1 MGIGD
6 PERTRRTFTELLE
19 LFHADGE
26 AALARAVDGLT
37 NATVDALRSHLHQRL
52 RAALAWTRPR
62 QPSASL
68 TAWVEQ
74 LVELSEVSALRR
86 PAMEALLPRVVL
98 AGYRLGM
105 RSSVYLPDREWLIT
119 GIALLDAIVVHH
131 AKTVGQSRE
140 QVITDVGA
148 ALTPRALRQRLADA
162 LATVLAVRREQERV
176 AAEAAAEQART
187 DAVADAI
194 AANQAL
200 FPKRSPR
207 YSGPPT
213 PAEKSGDSRRAADVV
228 ATKLDPRPVD
238 EILAEL
244 ESLPGLARAKKEVRL
259 LADYLSVQKL
269 RAAHGLPSPT
279 FAPNLLFLGNPGTGK
294 TMMARLLAEL
304 FASLEVIPEAK
315 LVETDKGGLVDIYL
329 GQTVDRTSTTFTK
342 AIGGVLFID
351 EAYALASGDSYG
363 KEAIDTLVKLMED
376 HRGKI
381 VVILAGYPQE
391 MRRLVAANP
400 GLESRITGTIEF
412 ADYSDDELLAI
423 FAIFCQESGYLAEE
437 GCGAALLR
445 LLEPERVGRT
455 FGNART
461 VRNVFEQVVRYHAR
475 RVLPLGDAITDADLY
490 TLLPEDVLAVPGER
504 GLDDRHRVPG
514 YL

>member
-1 MGIGD
+1 MGAGHS
-6 PERTRRTFTELLE
+6 ETTRRRFTELLE

-26 AALARAVDGLT
+26 AALSEEVDGLT
-37 NATVDALRSHLHQRL
+37 SATVDALRAHLHHQL

-62 QPSASL
+62 QPGVSL
-68 TAWVEQ
+68 SFWVQE
-74 LVELSEVSALRR
+74 LVELSHVSHLRR

-98 AGYRLGM
+98 AQYRLGM
-105 RSSVYLPDREWLIT
+105 RSTVYLPEREWLTT
-119 GIALLDAIVVHH
+119 GIVLLEAIVVHH
-131 AKTVGQSRE
+131 AKTVGKTRQ
-140 QVITDVGA
+140 QVLADIGA
-148 ALTPRALRQRLADA
+148 ALTPTGLRQRLADA
-162 LATVLAVRREQERV
+162 MAAVLAVREAAQRAADEAREAQERK
-176 AAEAAAEQART
+176 
-187 DAVADAI
+187 DALDQVI
-194 AANQAL
+194 AANRAL

-207 YSGPPT
+207 YSGPPV
-213 PAEKSGDSRRAADVV
+213 PAEKSGDSRRAADVI
-228 ATKLDPRPVD
+228 ATQLEPRPVD
-238 EILAEL
+238 QILAEL
-244 ESLPGLARAKKEVRL
+244 ESLPGLAQAKKEVRL

-269 RAAHGLPSPT
+269 RAEHGLPSPT
-279 FAPNLLFLGNPGTGK
+279 FAPNLVFLGNPGTGK

-304 FASLEVIPEAK
+304 FASLGVVPEAK
-315 LVETDKGGLVDIYL
+315 VVETDKGGLVDVYL
-329 GQTVDRTSTTFTK
+329 GQTVDRTATTFTK

-376 HRGKI
+376 HRGRI

-423 FAIFCQESGYLAEE
+423 FTIFCQESGYLAADE
-437 GCGAALLR
+437 CGAALLR
-445 LLEPERVGRT
+445 VLEPERVSRA

-461 VRNVFEQVVRYHAR
+461 VRNVFEQVVRYHAH
-475 RVLPLGDAITDADLY
+475 RVLLKGDDITDADLY
-490 TLLPEDVLAVPGER
+490 TLLPEDILAVPGER